1 MDVYDRIDT
10 LLAERHLSRRKFAQQ
25 IDLAPSTFQSMM
37 ARKRGLTFD
46 LLMKISEQLRVS
58 ANEFYC
64 QEEPDREYEDLCN
77 TLDEAGL
84 SIEAT
89 GFGDGPDEG
98 GDHYYVWHTG
108 SEDPEADRAELA
120 YRDLLRIVAE
130 AQKSADLRRIDYLR
144 KRLDAE
150 LF

>member
-1 MDVYDRIDT
+1 MTTGQRIKAARKVAGMT
-10 LLAERHLSRRKFAQQ
+10 QAELAQKLD
-25 IDLAPSTFQSMM
+25 IPFQSISQWERALRNPKRETL
-37 ARKRGLTFD
+37 ARIADALGVTVND
-46 LLMKISEQLRVS
+46 LLG
-58 ANEFYC
+58 

-77 TLDEAGL
+77 TLDSVGL
-84 SIEAT
+84 SIEAA
-89 GFGDGPDEG
+89 GYGEGPDES
-98 GDHYYVWHTG
+98 GDHYYVWHTD
-108 SEDPEADRAELA
+108 SEYPEAERAELT